1 MSRYERTYEA
11 VGESDELDREAAIE
25 RAYALGVA
33 AAVGDP
39 PPEELAALTDAVGS
53 AYDRNVVELAY
64 EEGRTEALAA
74 ADEQTDD
81 GQVWAELVGGG
92 SEAASGETSEM
103 SERSGMLDALDR
115 PDALGRI
122 EALDRID
129 LDSTE
134 ATELPEFLDRE

>member
-33 AAVGDP
+33 AGLGDP
-39 PPEELAALTDAVGS
+39 PPEELAALTEAVGS
-53 AYDRNVVELAY
+53 AYDRNVVKLAY
-64 EEGRTEALAA
+64 DEGRTEALAA
-74 ADEQTDD
+74 ADEQTDH
-81 GQVWAELVGGG
+81 GQVWAELVGGD
-92 SEAASGETSEM
+92 SEADGSSKM
-103 SERSGMLDALDR
+103 SERSGTFDALDR
-115 PDALGRI
+115 PAALDRV

>member
-1 MSRYERTYEA
+1 MSWYERTYDTAE
-11 VGESDELDREAAIE
+11 ESDGLDREAAIE

-33 AAVGDP
+33 AALGDP
-39 PPEELAALTDAVGS
+39 PPEELTALTEAVGS
-53 AYDRNVVELAY
+53 AYERNVVELAY

-74 ADEQTDD
+74 ADEETEN
-81 GQVWAELVGGG
+81 GRVWADLVGDGP
-92 SEAASGETSEM
+92 EAPPGEV
-103 SERSGMLDALDR
+103 SERSGTPDALDR
-115 PDALGRI
+115 PAALDRI

>member
-11 VGESDELDREAAIE
+11 IGGSDELDREAAIK

-33 AAVGDP
+33 AALGDP
-39 PPEELAALTDAVGS
+39 PPEELAALTEAVGS

-74 ADEQTDD
+74 ADGETDD
-81 GQVWAELVGGG
+81 GRVWADLVGDDP
-92 SEAASGETSEM
+92 EAPPGETSEM
-103 SERSGMLDALDR
+103 SEQSGTPDALDR
-115 PDALGRI
+115 PTALDRI
-122 EALDRID
+122 KALDRID

-134 ATELPEFLDRE
+134 ATELPEFLDPE

>member
-33 AAVGDP
+33 AALGDP
-39 PPEELAALTDAVGS
+39 PPEELATLTEAVGS

-74 ADEQTDD
+74 VDKQTDD
-81 GQVWAELVGGG
+81 GRVWADLVGGD
-92 SEAASGETSEM
+92 SDATPDEMSETSE
-103 SERSGMLDALDR
+103 RPGTPDALDR
-115 PDALGRI
+115 PAALDRT

>member
-33 AAVGDP
+33 AALGDP
-39 PPEELAALTDAVGS
+39 PPEELAALTEAVGS

-74 ADEQTDD
+74 VDKQTDD
-81 GQVWAELVGGG
+81 GRVWADLVGGD
-92 SEAASGETSEM
+92 SDATPDEM
-103 SERSGMLDALDR
+103 SERPGTPDALDR
-115 PDALGRI
+115 PAALDRT